1 MRINAVEYVRM
12 NPKKA
17 GAAVAVLLLVLALL
31 SSRSG
36 PKMKFETASVEHL
49 AQFADVAHCVARPRA
64 LGETY
69 LSVQHG
75 GRLEDVSL
83 KPGARVKA
91 GQIIAIVDRTANFAA
106 LKSALSGYRQA
117 SSDYNRSSSLL
128 RGGSATREEAE
139 SNRSKLDVKRA
150 ELEQAKQRVEDGI
163 VRSPIDGVVS
173 VVVFKLG
180 DKVPD
185 GGRIAAVEDPNGTQA
200 SCRLPVEV
208 ATQLTN
214 EQTITWT
221 MVDGKNP
228 VSWTVPSRIF
238 VEDPQGGFTGL
249 DREVRIETNET
260 IVRGSIGMLTDIT
273 LKLPQH
279 SNVAKV
285 PSLAVVRR
293 EDGAY
298 VLQKDNDGDF
308 RWHKINI
315 VKQNSQEVVAEG
327 IPADGQVLLLKD
339 ELGKIET
346 YVKPRLAKS
355 EAKKPQNATVN

>member
-1 MRINAVEYVRM
+1 MRINAIDYVRKHPRM
-12 NPKKA
+12 TA
-17 GAAVAVLLLVLALL
+17 GVAALLLLIVVMM
-31 SSRSG
+31 SRGSG
-36 PKMKFETASVEHL
+36 KKMNFDVATVEHL
-49 AQFADVAHCVARPRA
+49 ATFADEAHCVARPRA

-75 GRLEDVSL
+75 GRLENVSV
-83 KPGARVKA
+83 KPGAPVKA

-106 LKSALSGYRQA
+106 LKSALSGYRLA
-117 SSDYNRSSSLL
+117 ASDYQRSANLL
-128 RGGSATREEAE
+128 QGGSATREEAE

-163 VRSPIDGVVS
+163 VRSPIDGIVS
-173 VVVFKLG
+173 VVVFKMG

-200 SCRLPVEV
+200 SCRLPVDI
-208 ATQLTN
+208 ATQLTTQ
-214 EQTITWT
+214 QTVTWT
-221 MVDGKNP
+221 LVDGKTP
-228 VSWTVPSRIF
+228 TSWTVPSRIS

-249 DREVRIETNET
+249 DREVRIETNDP

-273 LKLPQH
+273 MKLPEH
-279 SNVAKV
+279 SNVTRL

-298 VLQKDNDGDF
+298 ILQKDKDGEF
-308 RWHKINI
+308 RWAKINI
-315 VKQNSQEVVAEG
+315 VKQNAQAVVAEG
-327 IPADGQVLLLKD
+327 VPAAGDVLLLKD
-339 ELGKIET
+339 ELGKIEA

-355 EAKKPQNATVN
+355 DIKKL

>member
-1 MRINAVEYVRM
+1 MRTKAVDYIRKHPRLTVG
-12 NPKKA
+12 
-17 GAAVAVLLLVLALL
+17 GAAVLILVILIM
-31 SSRSG
+31 SRTSG
-36 PKMKFETASVEHL
+36 KKMTFDVVKVEHL
-49 AQFADVAHCVARPRA
+49 AQFADEAHCVARPRA

-75 GRLEDVSL
+75 GRLENVSL
-83 KPGARVKA
+83 KPGAPVKA

-106 LKSALSGYRQA
+106 LKSALSGFRLA
-117 SSDYNRSSSLL
+117 ASDYQRSSNLL
-128 RGGSATREEAE
+128 QGGSATREEAE

-173 VVVFKLG
+173 VVVFKVG

-185 GGRIAAVEDPNGTQA
+185 GGRVAAVEDPNGTQA
-200 SCRLPVEV
+200 SCRLPVDI

-214 EQTITWT
+214 QQTITWT
-221 MVDGKNP
+221 LVDGKTP
-228 VSWTVPSRIF
+228 TSWVVPSRIF

-249 DREVRIETNET
+249 DREVRIETNDT
-260 IVRGSIGMLTDIT
+260 AVRGSIGMLTDIT
-273 LKLPQH
+273 LKLPEH
-279 SNVAKV
+279 SNVTKL

-293 EDGAY
+293 EDGPY
-298 VLQKDNDGDF
+298 ILQRDKNGDF
-308 RWHKINI
+308 RWQKINV

-327 IPADGQVLLLKD
+327 VPTEGDVLLLKD

-346 YVKPRLAKS
+346 YVRPRLAKS
-355 EAKKPQNATVN
+355 DEKKQNATAN

>member
-1 MRINAVEYVRM
+1 MRIKAMDYVRQ
-12 NPKKA
+12 NPRKA
-17 GAAVAVLLLVLALL
+17 VAAVAVLLLVIVVL
-31 SSRSG
+31 SRGSG
-36 PKMKFETASVEHL
+36 KKMNFETASVEHL
-49 AQFADVAHCVARPRA
+49 ATFTDQAHCIVRPRA

-69 LSVQHG
+69 LSVQRG

-83 KPGARVKA
+83 KPGSPVKA

-106 LKSALSGYRQA
+106 LKSALSGYRLA
-117 SSDYNRSSSLL
+117 ASDYQRSANLL
-128 RGGSATREEAE
+128 QGGSATREEAE

-163 VRSPIDGVVS
+163 VRSPLDGIVS

-185 GGRIAAVEDPNGTQA
+185 GGRVAAVEDPNGTQA

-214 EQTITWT
+214 QQTITWT
-221 MVDGKNP
+221 LVDGKTP
-228 VSWTVPSRIF
+228 TSWTVPSRIF

-249 DREVRIETNET
+249 DREVRVETNET
-260 IVRGSIGMLTDIT
+260 IVRSSIGMLTDIA
-273 LKLPQH
+273 LKLPPH
-279 SNVAKV
+279 ENVAKL

-298 VLQKDNDGDF
+298 VLQKEKEGDF
-308 RWHKINI
+308 RWQKINI
-315 VKQNSQEVVAEG
+315 VKQNAQEVVAEG
-327 IPADGQVLLLKD
+327 VPADGQILLLKD

-355 EAKKPQNATVN
+355 DAKKPATVN